1 MTGLA
6 EIGTVMMRAAERR
19 IEITAQNVSNA
30 STPGYRPEVSFAHAL
45 AADPTAPLVGSALLQ
60 NGPERALR
68 QTGAPL
74 DLAVSG
80 ATFFVRQ
87 GDQFAATQSGQ
98 FRLDDDG
105 RLIDG
110 AGRILQAADGG
121 DLVVSSAS
129 PTILPDGLVLVEG
142 RPVAKVGTF
151 ALPADDRLVQDALPE
166 ALTDGAQVHQG
177 AVLPSAVDMASE
189 MVTLNAA
196 MRQAESGAKVFQVWD
211 DLLGRAITRF
221 GEMGR

>member
-45 AADPTAPLVGSALLQ
+45 GVDHTSPIVGSAVRQ
-60 NGPERALR
+60 NEPERALR

-80 ATFFVRQ
+80 ATFFVRH
-87 GDQFAATQSGQ
+87 GDQYAPTQSGQ
-98 FRLDDDG
+98 FRLDADG

-121 DLVVSSAS
+121 DLVVGSAT
-129 PTILPDGLVLVEG
+129 PTILPDGLVLVDG

-151 ALPADDRLVQDALPE
+151 ALSAGDRLAQDALPE
-166 ALTDGAQVHQG
+166 AVSDGADVHQG
-177 AVLPSAVDMASE
+177 AVIPSSVDMASE